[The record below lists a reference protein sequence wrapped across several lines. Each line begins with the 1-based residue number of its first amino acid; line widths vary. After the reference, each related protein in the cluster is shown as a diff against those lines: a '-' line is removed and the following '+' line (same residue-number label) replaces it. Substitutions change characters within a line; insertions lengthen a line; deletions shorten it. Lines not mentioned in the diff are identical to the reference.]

1 MVLYSILPVATDE
14 VEMKY
19 EMLEYQ
25 GKQVLACVT
34 PEGYVMER
42 LYSSDPSDYLNDS
55 LQPGILLENSLIK
68 KNIQ

>member
-1 MVLYSILPVATDE
+1 MALYSILPIATDE
-14 VEMKY
+14 EVMRY

-42 LYSSDPSDYLNDS
+42 LYSSDPSDYLDNT

>member
-1 MVLYSILPVATDE
+1 MALYSILPVQETEE
-14 VEMKY
+14 VANY

-34 PEGYVMER
+34 EEGYVLER
-42 LYSSDPSDYLNDS
+42 LYSSDPSDYLNNN
-55 LQPGILLENSLIK
+55 LQPGSLLENSLIK